1 MSRTITGEVRDSK
14 GAGVYGAKI
23 HVTSNTGKKLYA
35 NNMGA
40 ISDMDGKFTLNLP
53 TETPK
58 IERWIA
64 VYDPTTTQK
73 TTAKIKDT
81 IDNYILD
88 DINLGGQ
95 SQMLEEVVIK
105 ANRPKPKKKKK
116 NYTPIFIIG
125 GSLLALLLGYLV
137 YDQMKE
143 K

>member
-14 GAGVYGAKI
+14 GSGVYGAKV

-40 ISDMDGKFTLNLP
+40 ITDFDGKFTLNLP

-64 VYDPTTTQK
+64 VLDPNTAQK

-81 IDNYILD
+81 INNYILD
-88 DINLGGQ
+88 DIDKGGQ
-95 SQMLEEVVIK
+95 SQMLEEVVITAK
-105 ANRPKPKKKKK
+105 RKKPKPKKK
-116 NYTPIFIIG
+116 NYNG
-125 GSLLALLLGYLV
+125 
-137 YDQMKE
+137 
-143 K
+143 